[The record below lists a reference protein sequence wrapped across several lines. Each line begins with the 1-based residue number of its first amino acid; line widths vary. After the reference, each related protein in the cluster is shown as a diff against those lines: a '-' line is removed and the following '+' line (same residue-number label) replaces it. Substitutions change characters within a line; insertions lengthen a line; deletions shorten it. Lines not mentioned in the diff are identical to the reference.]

1 MPVANE
7 GKVEYHPYEIRR
19 PAELVKSCDSKEIV
33 PMIERLQSIGN
44 QMEMIACGLD
54 NLNTLLFIGG
64 ENSPNFEYDRGMGSA
79 NDAINSIAYLADISL
94 KILDEI
100 HTKL

>member
-7 GKVEYHPYEIRR
+7 GKVEYYPYETRR
-19 PAELVKSCDSKEIV
+19 PAELVKSCDLKETV
-33 PMIERLQSIGN
+33 PMIKRLQSIGDG
-44 QMEMIACGLD
+44 MKMIACGLD
-54 NLNTLLFIGG
+54 NLNTRLFIGG
-64 ENSPNFEYDRGMGSA
+64 ENASNFEYDRGTGSA
-79 NDAINSIAYLADISL
+79 DDAINSIAYLVDISL

>member
-19 PAELVKSCDSKEIV
+19 PAELVKSCDLKETL
-33 PMIERLQSIGN
+33 PMIERLQLIGDR
-44 QMEMIACGLD
+44 MKIIACGLD
-54 NLNTLLFIGG
+54 NLNTRLFISG
-64 ENSPNFEYDRGMGSA
+64 ENASNFEYDRGKGSA
-79 NDAINSIAYLADISL
+79 DDAVNSIAYLADISL

-100 HTKL
+100 NTKL